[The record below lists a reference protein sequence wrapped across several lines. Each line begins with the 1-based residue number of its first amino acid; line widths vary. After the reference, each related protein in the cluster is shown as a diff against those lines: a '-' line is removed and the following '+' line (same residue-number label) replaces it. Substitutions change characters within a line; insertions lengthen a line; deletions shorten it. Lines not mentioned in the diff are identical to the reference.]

1 MHPEE
6 REARRRS
13 CSLGE
18 LTAQSKR
25 LSSAPSL
32 RFVSGELVPIWL
44 QGIGTMAQ
52 AGIVGAQLWVAVQTQ
67 QAQVA
72 LDWGALVESLSE
84 LEGGEIARMIEASP
98 VVGEIVGRAG
108 AQAAMTASEQK
119 RHLLAKVVAAVLRGD
134 ADDAELDGTRLLTR
148 TIEALDEPHLS
159 LLARML
165 LPRPGHGQLAGTVL
179 EGAWTHDDLVREWP
193 AARALVRPLVNALET
208 QGLVDNVG
216 ASTYDAL
223 PAFTVSSYGMRLLRH
238 LPNID
243 PIDLERAHLAVR
255 AGDRRGEIHVRN
267 LGPGEARNFRLV
279 SSMNPSRIPVGMPE
293 RDDINGAVLPPNAV
307 LTIEHWT
314 PDRPADDTGY
324 LVGLAWSDAGGDQS
338 AVLELRRQG

>member
-1 MHPEE
+1 M
-6 REARRRS
+6 
-13 CSLGE
+13 
-18 LTAQSKR
+18 
-25 LSSAPSL
+25 
-32 RFVSGELVPIWL
+32 SGDLVPIWL

-52 AGIVGAQLWVAVQTQ
+52 AGIVGAQLWVALQTQ

-72 LDWGALVESLSE
+72 LDWAALVESLSAI
-84 LEGGEIARMIEASP
+84 EGDDLARLIEASP
-98 VVGEIVGRAG
+98 VVAEIVGRAG
-108 AQAAMTASEQK
+108 AQAALTASEQK
-119 RHLLAKVVAAVLRGD
+119 RLLLAKVVAAVLRGE

-193 AARALVRPLVNALET
+193 AANELVRPLVNALET

-216 ASTYDAL
+216 AGTYDGR
-223 PAFTVSSYGMRLLRH
+223 PAFTVNSYGMRLLRY
-238 LPNID
+238 LPSVN
-243 PIDLERAHLAVR
+243 PVDLERAHLAVR
-255 AGDRRGEIHVRN
+255 AGDRRGEIHVTN
-267 LGPGEARNFRLV
+267 LGPGEARNFRLA
-279 SSMNPSRIPVGMPE
+279 SSMTPNRIPVGMPNRE
-293 RDDINGAVLPPNAV
+293 DVNGAVLPPNAV

-324 LVGLAWSDAGGDQS
+324 LVGLAWSDASGDQT
-338 AVLELRRQG
+338 AVLELRRPK